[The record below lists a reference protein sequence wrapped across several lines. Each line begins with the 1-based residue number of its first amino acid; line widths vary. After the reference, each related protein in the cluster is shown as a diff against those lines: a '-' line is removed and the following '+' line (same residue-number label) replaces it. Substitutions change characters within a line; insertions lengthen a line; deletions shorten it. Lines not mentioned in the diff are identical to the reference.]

1 MLYQFSNIFSKY
13 FGAGTPLKATSVPI
27 LPGCQP
33 CVLNFADSA
42 LAWRVYSAALSC
54 QNTQKEGAPEELVSL

>member
-1 MLYQFSNIFSKY
+1 MLYQFSYIFSKY
-13 FGAGTPLKATSVPI
+13 FGAGTPLKATSLPI

-42 LAWRVYSAALSC
+42 LAWQVQSAALNC
-54 QNTQKEGAPEELVSL
+54 QNTRKEGAPEGLVSL